1 MANIFCKRHCKNF
14 IAMIKYYRNKKGG
27 DDMRKSET
35 YIPLVEF
42 LGKAL
47 GEHCE
52 VVLHDVSDPEHSIVA
67 IANGHLSGRSIGGS
81 LTDMVLKLLR
91 QGDKEQTQYVVN
103 YHGKGSTGHL
113 FRSSSYFIRSDEGS
127 IIGVLCLNYDVQPY
141 ITAREI
147 IDKEILKGLKLEEF
161 LPASHEDAVPADAVE
176 NLYKNAGD
184 AIESMIDKRLAE
196 YPVEPKRLSMKERIQ
211 VSHDLNED
219 GLFLLKGGISALA
232 ERLEVSEPTVY
243 RYLQRIR
250 REE

>member
-1 MANIFCKRHCKNF
+1 M
-14 IAMIKYYRNKKGG
+14 
-27 DDMRKSET
+27 
-35 YIPLVEF
+35 
-42 LGKAL
+42 
-47 GEHCE
+47 
-52 VVLHDVSDPEHSIVA
+52 
-67 IANGHLSGRSIGGS
+67 
-81 LTDMVLKLLR
+81 
-91 QGDKEQTQYVVN
+91 
-103 YHGKGSTGHL
+103 
-113 FRSSSYFIRSDEGS
+113 
-127 IIGVLCLNYDVQPY
+127 LCLNYDVQPY

>member
-1 MANIFCKRHCKNF
+1 
-14 IAMIKYYRNKKGG
+14 
-27 DDMRKSET
+27 MRKLET

-113 FRSSSYFIRSDEGS
+113 FRSSSYFIRGDEGS

-176 NLYKNAGD
+176 NLYK
-184 AIESMIDKRLAE
+184 KRRRRHRE
-196 YPVEPKRLSMKERIQ
+196 
-211 VSHDLNED
+211 HDRQAA
-219 GLFLLKGGISALA
+219 GGISRRA
-232 ERLEVSEPTVY
+232 EAPVY
-243 RYLQRIR
+243 ERTHSGQP
-250 REE
+250 

>member
-1 MANIFCKRHCKNF
+1 
-14 IAMIKYYRNKKGG
+14 
-27 DDMRKSET
+27 MRKLET

-91 QGDKEQTQYVVN
+91 QGNKEQTQYVVN

-113 FRSSSYFIRSDEGS
+113 FRSSSYFIRGDEGS

-141 ITAREI
+141 IT
-147 IDKEILKGLKLEEF
+147 
-161 LPASHEDAVPADAVE
+161 PADAVE

>member
-1 MANIFCKRHCKNF
+1 M
-14 IAMIKYYRNKKGG
+14 
-27 DDMRKSET
+27 
-35 YIPLVEF
+35 
-42 LGKAL
+42 
-47 GEHCE
+47 
-52 VVLHDVSDPEHSIVA
+52 
-67 IANGHLSGRSIGGS
+67 
-81 LTDMVLKLLR
+81 
-91 QGDKEQTQYVVN
+91 
-103 YHGKGSTGHL
+103 
-113 FRSSSYFIRSDEGS
+113 
-127 IIGVLCLNYDVQPY
+127 
-141 ITAREI
+141 
-147 IDKEILKGLKLEEF
+147 KLEEF